1 MKYLKHTIALLCFSF
16 LSLFVAV
23 LVAIKITTLFSGS
36 LSFFYSIQLALE
48 VFLSLGIILWMKREE
63 LPITFTASKWKWS
76 YLIYFLLIFLL
87 KMMTVWIA
95 TVFQNYIVPAPN
107 DLLPRLPDSVF
118 LKGTGM
124 VVFLRFI
131 QYIMTGPIL
140 EELLCR
146 AYVMNAFFKNS
157 RFHLDVLVSALLFS
171 GLHLA
176 FLFRDPISFLI
187 FFVGGVFLAE
197 IYKKHR
203 DLRLVILLHA
213 FYNFLP
219 YWKPI
224 WIFVYNYIYWHFLV

>member
-48 VFLSLGIILWMKREE
+48 VFLSLGIILWMKREK
-63 LPITFTASKWKWS
+63 LPITFTVSKWKWS

-124 VVFLRFI
+124 VVFWRFI
-131 QYIMTGPIL
+131 QYIMTGPRCISISS
-140 EELLCR
+140 
-146 AYVMNAFFKNS
+146 AFFRASSCVFVS
-157 RFHLDVLVSALLFS
+157 RSDLLPD
-171 GLHLA
+171 
-176 FLFRDPISFLI
+176 LFCWR
-187 FFVGGVFLAE
+187 G
-197 IYKKHR
+197 
-203 DLRLVILLHA
+203 ILSRNL
-213 FYNFLP
+213 
-219 YWKPI
+219 
-224 WIFVYNYIYWHFLV
+224 